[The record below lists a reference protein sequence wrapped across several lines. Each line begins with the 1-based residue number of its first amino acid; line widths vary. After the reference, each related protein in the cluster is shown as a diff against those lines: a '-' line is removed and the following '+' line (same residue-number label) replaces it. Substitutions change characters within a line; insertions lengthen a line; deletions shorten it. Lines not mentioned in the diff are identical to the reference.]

1 MAMKAQANI
10 ILIVIFVLG
19 IVVEIYYIS
28 SFLASQTTLD
38 DVLEKT
44 FIVGVLTSI
53 LIVLAIIIIRQND
66 LVDRLSIM
74 GFKQNPRTSR
84 EIRKELA
91 HLYRDLGALKI
102 VMNDNLMK
110 ESDYNHKKAALDAQ
124 VAEKKKELQ
133 AMESQGS

>member
-1 MAMKAQANI
+1 MVMKAQANI
-10 ILIVIFVLG
+10 ILLVIFVLG
-19 IVVEIYYIS
+19 IVVETYYIS
-28 SFLASQTTLD
+28 SFLVSQTSLD

-84 EIRKELA
+84 EVRKELA

-102 VMNDNLMK
+102 VSNDNLMK
-110 ESDYNHKKAALDAQ
+110 ESEYNRKKAALDVQ
-124 VAEKKKELQ
+124 VLAKKKELQ
-133 AMESQGS
+133 VMESQGN